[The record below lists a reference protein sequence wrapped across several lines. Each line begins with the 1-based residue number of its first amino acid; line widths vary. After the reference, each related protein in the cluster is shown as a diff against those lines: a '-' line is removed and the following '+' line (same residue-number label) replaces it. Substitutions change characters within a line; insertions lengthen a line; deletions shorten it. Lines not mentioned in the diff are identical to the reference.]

1 MSLGSNIIARHP
13 FCVQLYSH
21 IRVSFESNNTI
32 CVLIKKKKK
41 KEQFVLVSEHLTFI
55 RINTTLRALASGVLN
70 AKFLAFSTPYTKKP
84 PPFDVS
90 NAKKI

>member
-1 MSLGSNIIARHP
+1 M
-13 FCVQLYSH
+13 
-21 IRVSFESNNTI
+21 
-32 CVLIKKKKK
+32 
-41 KEQFVLVSEHLTFI
+41 LVSEHLTFI

>member
-21 IRVSFESNNTI
+21 IRVLLRVI
-32 CVLIKKKKK
+32 I
-41 KEQFVLVSEHLTFI
+41 QFVLVSEHLTFI
-55 RINTTLRALASGVLN
+55 RINTTLRALASGILN